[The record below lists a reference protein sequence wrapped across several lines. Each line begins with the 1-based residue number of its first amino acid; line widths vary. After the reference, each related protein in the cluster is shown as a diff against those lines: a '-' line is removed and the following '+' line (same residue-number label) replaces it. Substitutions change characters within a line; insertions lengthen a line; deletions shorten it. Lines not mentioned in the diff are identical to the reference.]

1 MRFNFHVPTAV
12 RFGEGVAKEIG
23 SVVKPYGSKA
33 LIVYG
38 GSSIKRNG
46 VYDTVTASLK
56 EAGIDW
62 VELPGVEPNPKVTS
76 VDKGAAICKENGVE
90 LVIAAGGGSCVD
102 CAKAICAAAFYDG
115 PAWDLVENRGLI
127 KQALPL
133 FVVLTLAATGS
144 EMDSGGIITNPE
156 TKIKSGVGSPLLMPK
171 VSFLDPT
178 YTYTVP
184 PRQTA
189 AGTADIFAHTIENYF
204 DSAKD
209 TYFVDGVAESIL
221 RTFVKYGPIAVNDPT
236 NAEARANL
244 MWCSPWAINGLI
256 SCGRNEG
263 WTLHGLQHPLGGW
276 YDITHGEGL
285 AILAPHWFRK
295 ILSEKTVEKFVSYG
309 VNVFGIDPNLDPF
322 EIANKAIEATEEYFF
337 NKMKIP
343 RTLSEIGVDDKH
355 FEDMAA
361 VAAPGMAR
369 AYVPLSKEEII
380 ELYRAA
386 L

>member
-1 MRFNFHVPTAV
+1 MKFNFHVPVAV
-12 RFGEGVAKEIG
+12 RFGKGVANEIG

-46 VYDTVTASLK
+46 VYDTVTASLR
-56 EAGIDW
+56 EAGVEW
-62 VELPGVEPNPKVTS
+62 LELPGVEPNPKVTS

-115 PAWDLVENRGLI
+115 PAWDLVENRSLV
-127 KQALPL
+127 KKALPL

-156 TKIKSGVGSPLLMPK
+156 TKVKSGVGSPLLMPK

-178 YTYTVP
+178 YTFTVP
-184 PRQTA
+184 ARQTA

-221 RTFVKYGPIAVNDPT
+221 RTCVKYGPIAIREPENE
-236 NAEARANL
+236 EARANL
-244 MWCSPWAINGLI
+244 MWASPWAINGLI

-263 WTLHGLQHPLGGW
+263 WTLHGLQHPIGGW

-285 AILAPHWFRK
+285 AILTPHWFRK
-295 ILSEKTVEKFVSYG
+295 ILSEKTVGKFVSYG
-309 VNVFGIDPNLDPF
+309 VNVFGIDPSLDPF
-322 EIANKAIEATEEYFF
+322 EIANKAIEATEDFFF
-337 NKMKIP
+337 NQMKIP

-355 FEDMAA
+355 FEEMAQA
-361 VAAPGMAR
+361 AAPGMAR